1 MIAVSHLLSRLEAG
15 TYDDRLRS
23 IYCTGNASSAKRRI
37 RNVTEGYLHAFDA
50 GIDAEVGIY
59 SAPGRTEIGGNH
71 TDHQHGCVL
80 AASVNLDV
88 LACAA
93 PNSTD
98 TIRIVSEGY
107 PMEIIDLAG
116 NTPVEAEKNSSSA
129 LIRGVAAQIRAL
141 GHPVRGFDAY
151 MVSDVLGG
159 SGLSS
164 SAAYEVMLGVIMND
178 LFCGGALTAVQ
189 IAQIGQY
196 AENVFFGKP
205 CGLMDQTASAV
216 GGAVAIDFRDP
227 ANPVIQKI
235 PVDLAAHGCALC
247 IIDSGAD
254 HADLTDEYAAI
265 PVEMKEV
272 AAYFHKDVLREVNAE
287 AFYAAIPQLR
297 RKAGDRAVLRAIH
310 FFEENSRAQQEAA
323 ALEANHFEEFLH
335 LVTKSGQSSF
345 MYLQNVFCC
354 STPREQAVSV
364 ALAIAGHVLGDAGA
378 YRVHGGGFAGTLQ
391 AFVPLD
397 KLDRFQ
403 THMEAVLGAGMCHV
417 LSIRPEGGIPLI
429 V

>member
-164 SAAYEVMLGVIMND
+164 SA
-178 LFCGGALTAVQ
+178 
-189 IAQIGQY
+189 
-196 AENVFFGKP
+196 
-205 CGLMDQTASAV
+205 S
-216 GGAVAIDFRDP
+216 
-227 ANPVIQKI
+227 
-235 PVDLAAHGCALC
+235 
-247 IIDSGAD
+247 
-254 HADLTDEYAAI
+254 
-265 PVEMKEV
+265 
-272 AAYFHKDVLREVNAE
+272 
-287 AFYAAIPQLR
+287 
-297 RKAGDRAVLRAIH
+297 
-310 FFEENSRAQQEAA
+310 
-323 ALEANHFEEFLH
+323 
-335 LVTKSGQSSF
+335 
-345 MYLQNVFCC
+345 
-354 STPREQAVSV
+354 
-364 ALAIAGHVLGDAGA
+364 
-378 YRVHGGGFAGTLQ
+378 
-391 AFVPLD
+391 
-397 KLDRFQ
+397 
-403 THMEAVLGAGMCHV
+403 
-417 LSIRPEGGIPLI
+417 
-429 V
+429 